1 MPVRQPFTHLCQQ
14 LARGKYAG
22 RADLHLHTTFSDGLY
37 TPAEVVDLACR
48 SGLAAIAITDHD
60 TTGGVQAARE
70 AAGARLEVIAGA
82 EITTEHRGRELHLLA
97 YFVDVADGPLESA
110 LRTIREGRVERF
122 RVMIERLRECG
133 VSVEEETGPAPEA
146 LGRRH
151 LAEMLVRQGKVGSV
165 REAFA
170 RFLADGGRAVAPK
183 KRLPVAEAIAL
194 VRQAGGV
201 AAWAHPA
208 YDGTQEC
215 LAELA
220 LLGLQG
226 VEVEYPQAGRGRV
239 QELRLWAAALNLVVT
254 GGSDCHGPGRRS
266 IGARTISDQ
275 ELDLLRQ
282 RTRGSTCS
290 APCSTR
296 SR

>member
-1 MPVRQPFTHLCQQ
+1 M
-14 LARGKYAG
+14 
-22 RADLHLHTTFSDGLY
+22 
-37 TPAEVVDLACR
+37 
-48 SGLAAIAITDHD
+48 
-60 TTGGVQAARE
+60 QAARE
-70 AAGARLEVIAGA
+70 AAGDSLEVIAGV

-97 YFVDVADGPLESA
+97 YFVELGDEPLEAA
-110 LRTIREGRVERF
+110 LLDVRQGRAVRF

-133 VSVEEETGPAPEA
+133 VSVEEETAAVPEA

-170 RFLADGGRAVAPK
+170 RFLADGGRAAAPK

-215 LAELA
+215 LTELA
-220 LLGLQG
+220 HLGLG
-226 VEVEYPQAGRGRV
+226 AVEVEYPQAGRGRV
-239 QELRLWAAALNLVVT
+239 QELRLWAAALGLAVT
-254 GGSDCHGPGRRS
+254 GGSDCHGPGRRG

-275 ELDLLRQ
+275 ELDQLRQ
-282 RTRGSTCS
+282 RTRGGSCS

-296 SR
+296 SK